1 MTRPG
6 HRKPGRGPRLPDLRF
21 AGLRLTGLRLP
32 DLRLTGRRRVTA
44 IAGGAAVAAG
54 IAAAV
59 VVGSPLGGS
68 STPAQPTAVTRSIPP
83 DQSYVAPPGHP
94 SARPPGGLAPAR
106 PGHRPSHPHGL
117 SPSPAP
123 SLTLPPPSTA
133 TLTVEVATS
142 GTFGPVLVDANGMTL
157 YRDTAVASGTVTAH
171 AYRPLTPRPGLRQPP
186 LLPGHLGTVTRP
198 DGTTQVTYNGWPLYQ
213 YTGDH
218 APGDTNGTGGS
229 WQLIKA
235 TP

>member
-1 MTRPG
+1 MTSPG
-6 HRKPGRGPRLPDLRF
+6 HRKRGRRPRLAARPGLRF
-21 AGLRLTGLRLP
+21 PG
-32 DLRLTGRRRVTA
+32 LRLTGRRGVIA
-44 IAGGAAVAAG
+44 IAGGAAIAAG

-59 VVGSPLGGS
+59 VVGAPLGG

-83 DQSYVAPPGHP
+83 NQSYVAPPGHP
-94 SARPPGGLAPAR
+94 SAQPPGGLVPAKR
-106 PGHRPSHPHGL
+106 GHRPAHPPGL

-142 GTFGPVLVDANGMTL
+142 DTFGPVLVDANGMTL
-157 YRDTAVASGTVTAH
+157 YRDTAETSGTVTAH

-186 LLPGHLGTVTRP
+186 LLPGHLGAVTRP
-198 DGTTQVTYNGWPLYQ
+198 DGTTQVTYNGWPLYE

-218 APGDTNGTGGS
+218 APGDTSGTGGH
-229 WQLIKA
+229 WQVIKA